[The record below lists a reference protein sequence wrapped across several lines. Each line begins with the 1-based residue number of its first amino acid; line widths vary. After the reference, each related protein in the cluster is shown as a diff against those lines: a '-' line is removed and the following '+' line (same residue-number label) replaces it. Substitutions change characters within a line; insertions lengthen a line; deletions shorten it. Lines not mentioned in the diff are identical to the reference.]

1 MSDTMKELVK
11 EAVYR
16 LSQSGSDD
24 LLLAMKIDF
33 ELHNNP
39 TFKEMLDA

>member
-24 LLLAMKIDF
+24 LLLAMKIDI
-33 ELHNNP
+33 ELHNNL